1 MTSKSFSHALR
12 KQQEMCHIAGFR
24 SGKDAYFGTD
34 HGPPITNGQRERFNG
49 LAYFVEAP
57 NLLSG

>member
-1 MTSKSFSHALR
+1 
-12 KQQEMCHIAGFR
+12 MCPIAGFR